1 MDNMI
6 SQSFLLLNYRKRHL
20 FRASDMSPFI
30 IPVHGRECGRGS
42 ITLHRNYIVYIE
54 LIFDL

>member
-1 MDNMI
+1 MI